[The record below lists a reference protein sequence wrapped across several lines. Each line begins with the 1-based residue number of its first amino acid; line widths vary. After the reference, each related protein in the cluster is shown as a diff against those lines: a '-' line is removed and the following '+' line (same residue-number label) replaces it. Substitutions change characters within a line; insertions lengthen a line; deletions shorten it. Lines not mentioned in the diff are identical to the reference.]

1 MEFITLNNG
10 LKMPA
15 IGFGVYK
22 ITDLRECEEAV
33 YQALKNGYRL
43 IDTASAYENEEAVGK
58 AIKRSDIPREEI
70 FVVTKLWITDTNYS
84 GAKKGLE
91 KSLQRLGLD
100 YVDLYII
107 HQPHNDYY
115 GAWRAMEEMYQ
126 TGKVKAIGVDNFTQ
140 ARLADFIEFNNIRPA
155 VNLVEVNPFYQRQE
169 DLDYLNEKNIQM
181 EAWSPLASGN
191 KNLFTNKTLLQL
203 AQKYNKSVAQIV
215 LRWLY
220 QRGIVPIVKST
231 NISRMKQNLNIF
243 NFQIENNDMKIIACL
258 DTQKSCFS
266 PRETGKQIEEFL
278 NTAKKYNV

>member
-10 LKMPA
+10 LQMPA

-22 ITDLRECEEAV
+22 ITDMKECEEAV
-33 YQALKNGYRL
+33 YQALKAGYRL
-43 IDTASAYENEEAVGK
+43 IDTASAYENEEAVGN
-58 AIKRSDIPREEI
+58 AIRRSGISREEI

-91 KSLQRLGLD
+91 KSLHRLGLD

-126 TGKVKAIGVDNFTQ
+126 AGKIKAIGVDNFTQ
-140 ARLADFIEFNNIRPA
+140 ARLADFIEFNNIKPA
-155 VNLVEVNPFYQRQE
+155 VNLVEVNPFYQRQD
-169 DLDYLNEKNIQM
+169 DLNYLNEKNIQM
-181 EAWSPLASGN
+181 EAWSPLASGHE
-191 KNLFTNKTLLQL
+191 NLFTNETLLQL
-203 AQKYNKSVAQIV
+203 SKKYDKSVAQIV

-231 NISRMKQNLNIF
+231 NIPRMKQNLDIF
-243 NFQIENNDMKIIACL
+243 NFQIEDKDMKIISYL
-258 DTQKSCFS
+258 DTQKSCFKS
-266 PRETGKQIEEFL
+266 RETGKQIEEFL
-278 NTAKKYNV
+278 SIAKKFNV

>member
-220 QRGIVPIVKST
+220 QRGIV
-231 NISRMKQNLNIF
+231 
-243 NFQIENNDMKIIACL
+243 
-258 DTQKSCFS
+258 
-266 PRETGKQIEEFL
+266 
-278 NTAKKYNV
+278 